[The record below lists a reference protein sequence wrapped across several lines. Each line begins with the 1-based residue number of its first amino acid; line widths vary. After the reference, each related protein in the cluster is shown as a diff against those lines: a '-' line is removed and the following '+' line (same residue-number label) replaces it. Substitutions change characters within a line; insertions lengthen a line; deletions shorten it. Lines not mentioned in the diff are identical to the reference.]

1 MKNLLKRAAVFTTV
15 LALAGCSSSG
25 SNDGNTDPNT
35 TTADKPFNVVLTT
48 APVGFSPLTTND
60 APSTYV
66 NAQIYETLY
75 RRSMDG
81 SSYEPLLAKSEPDC
95 DEAGTTCTIELQ
107 SGVTFHDGTPFNAE
121 AVKYTIERIKDPN
134 YGAARA
140 SIASSIE
147 EVNVLDDTHVELK
160 TSYPD
165 GVLIAKLAHA
175 NSAIISPTADQAQD
189 LMTQPVGT
197 GPYQF
202 VSAISGSEVK
212 LTRYDGYWGEKPE
225 IKDVTMTVIA
235 ETSTAISRL
244 ETGEAD
250 FLPRVPVNQMN
261 RVKNIANV
269 ESVAESSSAITY
281 LALRNNSSVNPK
293 MADLNLRKAI
303 VMAYDPDGY
312 IASVDGYASYS
323 RSIVGPTLFG
333 YTSDAET
340 YGYGY
345 DLEAAKKLVEEG
357 GYADEPIVFLINN
370 RPETIALA
378 EYIQSNLKAAG
389 LNNVTIESL
398 EWAAYLS
405 ETQQDNRYD
414 ITVLTWSNVTGDGT
428 EMLDPNFH
436 SVNSS
441 KRVRYDNAEF
451 DALVD
456 ASKQT
461 LDSAERTAAISAAN
475 KMILDDAVAATLYNQ
490 YQAYAFNAAYTN
502 VEMDAGGVFYVQNF
516 NLK

>member
-1 MKNLLKRAAVFTTV
+1 MKNLLKRAAVLTMV
-15 LALAGCSSSG
+15 LALAGCSSNTT
-25 SNDGNTDPNT
+25 NDSTTDPVT
-35 TTADKPFNVVLTT
+35 SSDKPFNVVLTT

-81 SSYEPLLAKSEPDC
+81 SSYEPLLAVSEPAC

-107 SGVTFHDGTPFNAE
+107 SGVTFHDGTPFNAD

-147 EVNVLDDTHVELK
+147 EVNVIDDTHVELK
-160 TSYPD
+160 TAYPD

-189 LMTQPVGT
+189 LMSQPVGT
-197 GPYQF
+197 GPYKF

-212 LTRYDGYWGEKPE
+212 LTRNDEYWGEKPE

-250 FLPRVPVNQMN
+250 FLPRVPVNQLN

-269 ESVAESSSAITY
+269 ETVAESSSAISY
-281 LALRNNSSVNPK
+281 LAMRNNSSVNPK

-303 VMAYDPDGY
+303 AMAYDPDGY
-312 IASVDGYASYS
+312 IASVDGNASYS

-345 DLEAAKKLVEEG
+345 NLEEAKKLVTEG

-389 LNNVTIESL
+389 FNNVQIESL

-414 ITVLTWSNVTGDGT
+414 ITILSWSNVTGDGT

-441 KRVRYDNAEF
+441 KRVRYNNAEF

-461 LDSAERTAAISAAN
+461 LDTAARTEAISAAN
-475 KMILDDAVAATLYNQ
+475 KMILDDAVVAPLYNQ
-490 YQAYAFNAAYTN
+490 YQAYAFNSAYTN
-502 VEMDAGGVFYVQNF
+502 VAMDAGGVFYIQDF
-516 NLK
+516 KLK

>member
-1 MKNLLKRAAVFTTV
+1 MKNLLKRAAVLTTV
-15 LALAGCSSSG
+15 LALAGCSSNNT
-25 SNDGNTDPNT
+25 NDSTTDPVT
-35 TTADKPFNVVLTT
+35 SADKPFNVVLTT

-75 RRSMDG
+75 RRSIDG
-81 SSYEPLLAKSEPDC
+81 SSYEPLLATALPEC

-107 SGVTFHDGTPFNAE
+107 SGVTFHDGTPFNAD
-121 AVKYTIERIKDPN
+121 AVKYTIERIKDPE

-147 EVNVLDDTHVELK
+147 EVNVIDDTHVELK

-165 GVLIAKLAHA
+165 GVLIAKLAHT

-189 LMTQPVGT
+189 LMSQPVGT
-197 GPYQF
+197 GPYKF

-212 LTRYDGYWGEKPE
+212 LTRNDEYWGTAPA
-225 IKDVTMTVIA
+225 IKNVTMTVIT

-250 FLPRVPVNQMN
+250 FLPRVPVNQLN
-261 RVKNIANV
+261 RVKNISNV
-269 ESVAESSSAITY
+269 ETVAKSSSAISY
-281 LALRNNSSVNPK
+281 LAMRNNSSVNPK
-293 MADLNLRKAI
+293 MADLDLRKAI
-303 VMAYDPDGY
+303 AMAYDPEGY

-333 YTSDAET
+333 YTSDAEN

-345 DLEAAKKLVEEG
+345 NLEDAKKLIADG

-378 EYIQSNLKAAG
+378 EYIQSNLKTAG
-389 LNNVTIESL
+389 LNNVKIESL

-414 ITVLTWSNVTGDGT
+414 ITILTWSNVTGDGT

-441 KRVRYDNAEF
+441 KRVRYDNTEF

-461 LDSAERTAAISAAN
+461 LDTAQRTAAISEAN
-475 KMILDDAVAATLYNQ
+475 KMILDDAVVAPLYNQ
-490 YQAYAFNAAYTN
+490 YQAYAFNSAYAD
-502 VEMDAGGVFYVQNF
+502 VELDAGGTFYIADF
-516 NLK
+516 KLK